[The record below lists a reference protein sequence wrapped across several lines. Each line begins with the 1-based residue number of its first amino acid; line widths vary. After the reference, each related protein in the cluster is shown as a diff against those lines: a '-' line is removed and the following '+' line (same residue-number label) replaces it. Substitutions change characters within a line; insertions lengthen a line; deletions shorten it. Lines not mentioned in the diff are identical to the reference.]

1 MNKIVLGGRLVKEPE
16 LKFLDGDGK
25 AVARFTIAVSRKIK
39 GKDGKRET
47 DFFNCVIFG
56 KLAEGITKYANKGQE
71 IILVG
76 EVRNRSYEDKDKIK
90 RYITEVY
97 VSEFDLFGSYKKEE
111 NNNIDYPEELDGDP
125 PF

>member
-1 MNKIVLGGRLVKEPE
+1 MNKIVLGGKLVKEPE

-71 IILVG
+71 IVLVG
-76 EVRNRSYEDKDKIK
+76 EVRNRSYEDKDNIK

-97 VSEFDLFGSYKKEE
+97 VSEFDLFGIYKKEE

>member
-39 GKDGKRET
+39 GKDGKRES

-76 EVRNRSYEDKDKIK
+76 EVRNRSYEDKNNIK

-97 VSEFDLFGSYKKEE
+97 VSEFDLFGNYKKEE

>member
-16 LKFLDGDGK
+16 LKFLDGDRK
-25 AVARFTIAVSRKIK
+25 AIARFTIAVNRKIK

-76 EVRNRSYEDKDKIK
+76 EVRNRSYEDNDNIK

-97 VSEFDLFGSYKKEE
+97 VSEFDLFGNYKKEE
-111 NNNIDYPEELDGDP
+111 SNNIDYPEELDGDL

>member
-1 MNKIVLGGRLVKEPE
+1 MNKIVLGGKLVKEPE

-97 VSEFDLFGSYKKEE
+97 VSEFDLFGNYKKEE
-111 NNNIDYPEELDGDP
+111 NNNIDYPEELDGDI

>member
-1 MNKIVLGGRLVKEPE
+1 MNKIILAGRLVKEPE
-16 LKFLDGDGK
+16 LKFLDGSGK
-25 AVARFTIAVSRKIK
+25 AVARFTVAVNRKTK

-56 KLAEGITKYANKGQE
+56 NLAEGITKYANKGQE
-71 IILVG
+71 IVLTG

-97 VSEFDLFGSYKKEE
+97 VSEFDLFGNYKKEE
-111 NNNIDYPEELDGDP
+111 NNNIDYPEELDGDI

>member
-1 MNKIVLGGRLVKEPE
+1 MNKIILAGRLVKEPE

-25 AVARFTIAVSRKIK
+25 AVARFTIAVNRKFK
-39 GKDGKRET
+39 GTDGKRET

-56 KLAEGITKYANKGQE
+56 KLAEGITKYSNKGQK
-71 IILVG
+71 IVLVG
-76 EVRNRSYEDKDKIK
+76 EVRNRSYEDKEKIK

-97 VSEFDLFGSYKKEE
+97 VSEFNLFGDYKKEE
-111 NNNIDYPEELDGDP
+111 NNNFDYPEELKDNP

>member
-1 MNKIVLGGRLVKEPE
+1 MNKIVLAGRLVKEPE
-16 LKFLDGDGK
+16 LKFFDDGK
-25 AVARFTIAVSRKIK
+25 TVARFTIAVNRKTK
-39 GKDGKRET
+39 GKDGKREA

-56 KLAEGITKYANKGQE
+56 KLAEGITKYSNKGQE
-71 IILVG
+71 IVLIG
-76 EVRNRSYEDKDKIK
+76 EVRNRSYEDNNKIK

-111 NNNIDYPEELDGDP
+111 NNNIDYPEELSDDP

>member
-71 IILVG
+71 IVLVG
-76 EVRNRSYEDKDKIK
+76 EVRNRSYEDKYNIK

>member
-39 GKDGKRET
+39 GKDCKRES

-76 EVRNRSYEDKDKIK
+76 EVRNRSYEDKNNIK

>member
-39 GKDGKRET
+39 GKDGKRES

-111 NNNIDYPEELDGDP
+111 NNNIDYPEELDGEP

>member
-1 MNKIVLGGRLVKEPE
+1 
-16 LKFLDGDGK
+16 
-25 AVARFTIAVSRKIK
+25 
-39 GKDGKRET
+39 
-47 DFFNCVIFG
+47 
-56 KLAEGITKYANKGQE
+56 
-71 IILVG
+71 
-76 EVRNRSYEDKDKIK
+76 IK

>member
-71 IILVG
+71 IVLVG
-76 EVRNRSYEDKDKIK
+76 EVKNRSYEDKDNIK

-125 PF
+125 SF

>member
-16 LKFLDGDGK
+16 LKFLDVDGK

-39 GKDGKRET
+39 GKDDKRET

-71 IILVG
+71 IVLVG
-76 EVRNRSYEDKDKIK
+76 EVRNRSYEDKDNIK

>member
-39 GKDGKRET
+39 GKDGKRESN
-47 DFFNCVIFG
+47 FFNCVIFG

-76 EVRNRSYEDKDKIK
+76 EVRNRSYEDKNNIK

-97 VSEFDLFGSYKKEE
+97 VSEFDLFGNYKKEE

>member
-1 MNKIVLGGRLVKEPE
+1 MNKIVLGGKLVKEPE

-39 GKDGKRET
+39 GKDGKRES

-97 VSEFDLFGSYKKEE
+97 VSEFDLFGNYKKEE

>member
-1 MNKIVLGGRLVKEPE
+1 MNKIILAGRLVKEPE

-25 AVARFTIAVSRKIK
+25 AVARFTIVVNRKFK
-39 GKDGKRET
+39 GTDGKRET

-56 KLAEGITKYANKGQE
+56 KLAEGITKYSNKGQE
-71 IILVG
+71 IVLVG
-76 EVRNRSYEDKDKIK
+76 EVRNRSYEDKEKIK

-97 VSEFDLFGSYKKEE
+97 VSEFNLFGDYKKEE
-111 NNNIDYPEELDGDP
+111 NNNFDYPEELKDNP

>member
-39 GKDGKRET
+39 GKDGKRES

-97 VSEFDLFGSYKKEE
+97 VSEFDLFGNYKKEE

>member
-1 MNKIVLGGRLVKEPE
+1 MNKIVLGGRLVKEPD

-25 AVARFTIAVSRKIK
+25 AVARFTIAVNRKFK
-39 GKDGKRET
+39 GTDGKRET

-56 KLAEGITKYANKGQE
+56 KLAEGITKYSNKGQE
-71 IILVG
+71 IVLVG
-76 EVRNRSYEDKDKIK
+76 EVRNRRYEDKEKIK

-97 VSEFDLFGSYKKEE
+97 VSEFNLFGDYKKEE
-111 NNNIDYPEELDGDP
+111 NNNFDYPEELKDNP

>member
-97 VSEFDLFGSYKKEE
+97 VSEFDLFGNYKKEE

>member
-39 GKDGKRET
+39 GKDGKRES
-47 DFFNCVIFG
+47 DFFYCVIFG

-76 EVRNRSYEDKDKIK
+76 EVRNRSYEDKNNIK

>member
-1 MNKIVLGGRLVKEPE
+1 MNKIVLGGKLVKEPE

-25 AVARFTIAVSRKIK
+25 SVARFTIAVSRKIK
-39 GKDGKRET
+39 GKDGKRES

-97 VSEFDLFGSYKKEE
+97 VSEFDLFGNYKKEE
-111 NNNIDYPEELDGDP
+111 NNNIDYPEELDGDI

>member
-1 MNKIVLGGRLVKEPE
+1 MNKIILAGRLVKEPE

-25 AVARFTIAVSRKIK
+25 AVARFTIAVNRKFK
-39 GKDGKRET
+39 GTDGKRET

-56 KLAEGITKYANKGQE
+56 KLAEGITKYSNKGQE
-71 IILVG
+71 IVLVG
-76 EVRNRSYEDKDKIK
+76 EVINRSYEDKEKIK

-97 VSEFDLFGSYKKEE
+97 VSEFNLFGDYKKEE
-111 NNNIDYPEELDGDP
+111 NNNFDYPEELKDNP

>member
-71 IILVG
+71 IVLVG
-76 EVRNRSYEDKDKIK
+76 EVRNRSYEDKDNIK

-111 NNNIDYPEELDGDP
+111 NNNIDYPEELDGDL

>member
-39 GKDGKRET
+39 GKDGKRES

-97 VSEFDLFGSYKKEE
+97 VSEFDLFGNYKKEE
-111 NNNIDYPEELDGDP
+111 NNNIDYPEELDGDL

>member
-1 MNKIVLGGRLVKEPE
+1 MNKIVLGGRLVKEPG

-39 GKDGKRET
+39 GKDGKRES

-56 KLAEGITKYANKGQE
+56 KLVEGITKYANKGQE

-97 VSEFDLFGSYKKEE
+97 VSEFDLFGNYKKEE

>member
-39 GKDGKRET
+39 GKDGKRES

-56 KLAEGITKYANKGQE
+56 KLAEGITKYANKVQE

-76 EVRNRSYEDKDKIK
+76 EVRNRSYEDKNNIK

-97 VSEFDLFGSYKKEE
+97 ASEFDLFGNYKKEE

>member
-97 VSEFDLFGSYKKEE
+97 ASEFDLFGNYKKEE

>member
-1 MNKIVLGGRLVKEPE
+1 MNKIVLGGKLVKEPE

-39 GKDGKRET
+39 GKDGKRES

-97 VSEFDLFGSYKKEE
+97 VSEFDLFGNYKKEE
-111 NNNIDYPEELDGDP
+111 NNNIDYPEELDGDI

>member
-1 MNKIVLGGRLVKEPE
+1 MEAISSIMVLLGTFGLADII
-16 LKFLDGDGK
+16 L
-25 AVARFTIAVSRKIK
+25 AVNRKTK
-39 GKDGKRET
+39 GKDEKREA

-71 IILVG
+71 IVLVG
-76 EVRNRSYEDKDKIK
+76 EARNRSYEDKDKIK

>member
-16 LKFLDGDGK
+16 LKFLDVDGK

-71 IILVG
+71 IVLVG
-76 EVRNRSYEDKDKIK
+76 EVRNRSYEDKDNIK

>member
-71 IILVG
+71 IVLVG
-76 EVRNRSYEDKDKIK
+76 EVKNRSYEDKDNIK

-125 PF
+125 

>member
-39 GKDGKRET
+39 GKDGKRESG
-47 DFFNCVIFG
+47 FFNCVIFG

-97 VSEFDLFGSYKKEE
+97 VSEFDLFGNYKKEE

>member
-39 GKDGKRET
+39 GKDGKRES

-76 EVRNRSYEDKDKIK
+76 EVRNRSYEDKNNIK
-90 RYITEVY
+90 RYIT
-97 VSEFDLFGSYKKEE
+97 
-111 NNNIDYPEELDGDP
+111 
-125 PF
+125 